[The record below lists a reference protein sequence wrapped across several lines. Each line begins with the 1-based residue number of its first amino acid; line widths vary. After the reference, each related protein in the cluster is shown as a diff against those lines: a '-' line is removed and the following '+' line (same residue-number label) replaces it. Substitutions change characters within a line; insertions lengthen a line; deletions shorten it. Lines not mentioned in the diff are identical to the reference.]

1 MSTVLGLMDLRG
13 RTAII
18 TGATGGIGR
27 NMATVIAEMGGSLI
41 LVDRIGTNY
50 DSLKKK
56 ISDSYSVAVDCID
69 CDLES
74 ETSRNN
80 LINKIVKSKKNI
92 EQIAQIMYKVIKDS
106 KFKNDLIAKGY
117 QNIKRFSWQK
127 CASQT
132 LQILTN
138 L

>member
-56 ISDSYSVAVDCID
+56 IRYRSEYRGIKEMDLLLSNFVNAFSKSCSSVKNSPV
-69 CDLES
+69 LS
-74 ETSRNN
+74 
-80 LINKIVKSKKNI
+80 LIYFHPPS
-92 EQIAQIMYKVIKDS
+92 
-106 KFKNDLIAKGY
+106 
-117 QNIKRFSWQK
+117 
-127 CASQT
+127 
-132 LQILTN
+132 IL
-138 L
+138 